1 MPRTIFA
8 ICSII
13 MAFTLCACGKCVQ
26 GNCTNGVGTYEDS
39 FIQSRYTGEFKN
51 GDRHGQGTGIGFY
64 TDKSIV
70 YTGEWANGKPN
81 GLGTFTESGGK
92 KIYCMTLNAQPNG
105 YGIFTWDRVGAFEG
119 MLVQGKRNGFGV
131 LTPSSGPVKSGLWYD
146 NKDIDD
152 LTRDEFFRN
161 VSSSTASAS
170 DNIQYQA
177 FIDAR
182 NRFSALS
189 KQAVSQAP
197 IAQVASTQNPG
208 VAQPMSKI
216 VPLQESL
223 QTEVKPDLQYKPQND
238 IKLNAKKSGHAQ
250 RRLALVIGNSAYR
263 VSPLKNP
270 ANDPQ
275 DMAAALRRVG
285 FDVTLV
291 RDATQQQME
300 NAVREFGLKLRQGG
314 TGLFYYAGHGVQV
327 AGENYLV
334 PVNAVIQTE
343 GDVKF
348 GCLPAG
354 LVLAKMEDAGNDVN
368 IVILDACRN
377 NSFSRSFRNADQG
390 LAKMDAPTGSLIS
403 YATAPGSVASDGA
416 GRNGLFTQHLL
427 RNIATPGLPIT
438 EVFMR
443 VRQGVVQETK
453 KKQVPWESSSL
464 IGQFYFSE

>member
-1 MPRTIFA
+1 MKGAIYKHAIFRLFILMA
-8 ICSII
+8 LCGCAQAVKYSDTPPLVDISVLGAQASKTRVLANADEWRSSGVVARRGNSYLIDATGSWRLWNHFRWTSPDGDIENFNYGGISGKFVSDYPTDALIMKIGETGNPIGVGKSRSII
-13 MAFTLCACGKCVQ
+13 ADRDGILYFRMNQNSASTFIGEAKGQVD
-26 GNCTNGVGTYEDS
+26 VIVTYIKSNPPAQDLAPSVVYAEK
-39 FIQSRYTGEFKN
+39 YTEPAQKLE
-51 GDRHGQGTGIGFY
+51 QK
-64 TDKSIV
+64 DKSKLFAAEQKKVTV
-70 YTGEWANGKPN
+70 YQKTK
-81 GLGTFTESGGK
+81 T
-92 KIYCMTLNAQPNG
+92 
-105 YGIFTWDRVGAFEG
+105 D
-119 MLVQGKRNGFGV
+119 
-131 LTPSSGPVKSGLWYD
+131 
-146 NKDIDD
+146 
-152 LTRDEFFRN
+152 
-161 VSSSTASAS
+161 
-170 DNIQYQA
+170 
-177 FIDAR
+177 
-182 NRFSALS
+182 
-189 KQAVSQAP
+189 
-197 IAQVASTQNPG
+197 
-208 VAQPMSKI
+208 
-216 VPLQESL
+216 
-223 QTEVKPDLQYKPQND
+223 
-238 IKLNAKKSGHAQ
+238 

-263 VSPLKNP
+263 ISPLKNP
-270 ANDPQ
+270 VNDAQ
-275 DMAAALRRVG
+275 DIAAALRRVG
-285 FDVTLV
+285 FDVTIV

-348 GCLPAG
+348 SCLPAG

-377 NSFSRSFRNADQG
+377 NSFSRSFRNAEQG

-427 RNIATPGLPIT
+427 KNIATPGLPIT

>member
-1 MPRTIFA
+1 
-8 ICSII
+8 
-13 MAFTLCACGKCVQ
+13 
-26 GNCTNGVGTYEDS
+26 
-39 FIQSRYTGEFKN
+39 
-51 GDRHGQGTGIGFY
+51 
-64 TDKSIV
+64 
-70 YTGEWANGKPN
+70 
-81 GLGTFTESGGK
+81 
-92 KIYCMTLNAQPNG
+92 
-105 YGIFTWDRVGAFEG
+105 
-119 MLVQGKRNGFGV
+119 
-131 LTPSSGPVKSGLWYD
+131 
-146 NKDIDD
+146 
-152 LTRDEFFRN
+152 
-161 VSSSTASAS
+161 
-170 DNIQYQA
+170 
-177 FIDAR
+177 
-182 NRFSALS
+182 
-189 KQAVSQAP
+189 
-197 IAQVASTQNPG
+197 
-208 VAQPMSKI
+208 
-216 VPLQESL
+216 
-223 QTEVKPDLQYKPQND
+223 
-238 IKLNAKKSGHAQ
+238 
-250 RRLALVIGNSAYR
+250 
-263 VSPLKNP
+263 
-270 ANDPQ
+270 
-275 DMAAALRRVG
+275 MAAALRRVG

-334 PVNAVIQTE
+334 PVNAFIQTE

-377 NSFSRSFRNADQG
+377 NAFSRNFRSADQG

-427 RNIATPGLPIT
+427 KNIATPGLPIT

>member
-1 MPRTIFA
+1 MKGAIYKHAIFRLFILMALCGCAQAVKYSDTPPPVDISVVGAQASKTRVLANAEEWRNSGVVVLKGKNYVVSATGSWRLWNHFRWASADGDRENFNHGGVDGKFVSDYPTDALIMKIGEIGPAIGIGKVRTITADRDGILYFRMNRKTA
-8 ICSII
+8 STFIGEGSGQIDVSVTYIGPKVASQEDTPTSI
-13 MAFTLCACGKCVQ
+13 K
-26 GNCTNGVGTYEDS
+26 YE
-39 FIQSRYTGEFKN
+39 
-51 GDRHGQGTGIGFY
+51 
-64 TDKSIV
+64 
-70 YTGEWANGKPN
+70 N
-81 GLGTFTESGGK
+81 GLITKQEKNEKQIAHSADS
-92 KIYCMTLNAQPNG
+92 I
-105 YGIFTWDRVGAFEG
+105 
-119 MLVQGKRNGFGV
+119 
-131 LTPSSGPVKSGLWYD
+131 KS
-146 NKDIDD
+146 
-152 LTRDEFFRN
+152 T
-161 VSSSTASAS
+161 
-170 DNIQYQA
+170 
-177 FIDAR
+177 
-182 NRFSALS
+182 
-189 KQAVSQAP
+189 KQHKTNS
-197 IAQVASTQNPG
+197 N
-208 VAQPMSKI
+208 
-216 VPLQESL
+216 
-223 QTEVKPDLQYKPQND
+223 
-238 IKLNAKKSGHAQ
+238 
-250 RRLALVIGNSAYR
+250 RRLALVIGNSTYR
-263 VSPLKNP
+263 ISPLKNP
-270 ANDPQ
+270 VNDAQ
-275 DMAAALRRVG
+275 DMATALRKVG

-354 LVLAKMEDAGNDVN
+354 LVLAKMEDAGNGVN

-377 NSFSRSFRNADQG
+377 NAFSRNFRSADQG

-403 YATAPGSVASDGA
+403 YATAPGSVASDGT

-427 RNIATPGLPIT
+427 RNIAIPGLPIT